1 MKKYLTILSVV
12 FIAVLALSATS
23 FGRYDPIVN
32 SLGVEPETDE
42 HPWGGEGHYIDGG
55 GVGFDPTNSYTGS
68 QFFIFDMFGLYD
80 RIIVIFVEENVDQ
93 VDGKLEGGTNSSNTN
108 TGQTGSGSTGKG
120 N

>member
-1 MKKYLTILSVV
+1 MKKYLIILSVA

-23 FGRYDPIVN
+23 FGRYDPLEN
-32 SLGVEPETDE
+32 SMGVEPDTDE

-55 GVGFDPTNSYTGS
+55 GVGFDPTNSFTGS

-80 RIIVIFVEENVDQ
+80 RVIVIFVEESLDQ
-93 VDGKLEGGTNSSNTN
+93 TDGKIESGTVSSNPT
-108 TGQTGSGSTGKG
+108 TDQSGSGSIGKG